1 MTANLPLLPFHRPDD
16 RLAWHNGA
24 WLTASQFL
32 ADVAAAAARLPPGH
46 SVLNLCEN
54 RYHFLVALAAALL
67 CEQVTLLPQN
77 RAPRV
82 LQQLR
87 EQYGDMQ
94 CLIDNA
100 DVPAGWPAVT
110 VHAGSPAPSIIDAMP
125 AVPVDRKA
133 VVAFTSGTTGRPQP
147 HAKSWGSLVYV
158 AQASARRFAL
168 KPEDRFAVVA
178 TVPPQHVFGF
188 ETSIMLPT
196 QNGGSL
202 HGGRPF
208 FPEDVR
214 AALEA
219 CDSAPVLVTSPV
231 HLRACVE
238 AGLGFR
244 STRFVLSATAP
255 LSAHL
260 AQRAEALFGAPALE
274 IYGCT
279 EAGTVG
285 TRRTIAQE
293 RWKLLDGVQL
303 EVTGDNAV
311 VLGDHLAMPILLNDF
326 IEPQEQ
332 GYFLLKGRKADL
344 VNIAGK
350 RMSLADLTHK
360 LLEIDGVEDGVF
372 IVPDTTAGE
381 AVRLVAFVVA
391 PRLTA
396 ERLLAEL
403 RQRVDPAFLPRPLYL
418 VQQLPRNAT
427 GKLTRDQLSQLTAL
441 CGAGAA

>member
-1 MTANLPLLPFHRPDD
+1 MTAKLPLLPFHGPDD
-16 RLAWHNGA
+16 RVAWHNGA

-32 ADVAAAAARLPPGH
+32 SDIAAVAARLPPGH
-46 SVLNLCEN
+46 CVLNLCEN
-54 RYHFLVALAAALL
+54 RYLFLVALAAALL
-67 CEQVTLLPQN
+67 REQVTLLPQN

-82 LQQLR
+82 LEQLR
-87 EQYGDMQ
+87 EQYGDMH

-100 DVPAGWPAVT
+100 DVPADLPAVT
-110 VHAGSPAPSIIDAMP
+110 VDVGPPAPAVMDAMP
-125 AVPVDRKA
+125 AIPVDRKA
-133 VVAFTSGTTGRPQP
+133 VIAFTSGTTGRPQP

-158 AQASARRFAL
+158 AQTSARGFAL

-219 CDSAPVLVTSPV
+219 CDNAPVLVTSPV

-238 AGLGFR
+238 ARLRFR
-244 STRFVLSATAP
+244 STSFVLSATAP
-255 LSAHL
+255 LSTEL
-260 AQRAEALFGAPALE
+260 AQRSEALFGAPVLE

-279 EAGTVG
+279 EAGTIA
-285 TRRTIAQE
+285 TRRTIEQV
-293 RWKLLDGVQL
+293 RWKLLSGVRL
-303 EVTGDNAV
+303 EVTGDDAV
-311 VLGDHLAMPILLNDF
+311 VQGDHLATPILLNDY
-326 IEPQEQ
+326 IEPQEED
-332 GYFLLKGRKADL
+332 YFLLKGRKADL

-360 LLEIDGVEDGVF
+360 LLEIQGVDDGVF
-372 IVPDTTAGE
+372 IVPDTSTGE
-381 AVRLVAFVVA
+381 AARLIALVVA
-391 PRLTA
+391 PRLTV
-396 ERLLAEL
+396 EQLLAEL

-418 VQQLPRNAT
+418 VKQLPRNAT
-427 GKLTRDQLSQLTAL
+427 GKLTRDQLSELTAL